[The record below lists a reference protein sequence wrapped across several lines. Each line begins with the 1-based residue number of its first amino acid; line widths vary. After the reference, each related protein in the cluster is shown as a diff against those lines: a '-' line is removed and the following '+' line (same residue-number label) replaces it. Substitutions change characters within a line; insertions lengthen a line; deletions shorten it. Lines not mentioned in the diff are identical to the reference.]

1 MDQAPR
7 SKLGLT
13 AVLALIAFAG
23 LLGAQVYT
31 FTRLRSAESKLA
43 AMESSQSELR
53 GAIDGEIGKMR
64 EAQATADAEQRKSIE
79 AIRDDVSKA
88 QRRGPSGRVKD
99 DTSQKVEALARRV
112 DVNESRLKQQQ
123 EVGARVAAEVNALKQ
138 TAGQSNVASVAAEVK
153 QVQSQV
159 AGTQSQ
165 LEKTVAD
172 LKRTTG
178 DLGVMSGLIATN
190 TREIEAL
197 KRLGDRDYVEFT
209 LYKRKDPIKLG
220 DVSVLLKKTDAK
232 ANTYTLELQADDRKF
247 EKKDKTANEPVQF
260 YVGRERQP
268 HELVVNEVG
277 KDMIVGYLAI
287 PKAAQERP

>member
-13 AVLALIAFAG
+13 AILAIIAFAG
-23 LLGAQVYT
+23 LLAAQVYT
-31 FTRLRSAESKLA
+31 FTRLRSAESKLTA
-43 AMESSQSELR
+43 IESRQSEVR
-53 GAIDGEIGKMR
+53 GALDGEIGKMR
-64 EAQATADAEQRKSIE
+64 ESQAAADAEQRKSIE
-79 AIRDDVSKA
+79 AIRDEVSKA
-88 QRRGPSGRVKD
+88 QRRGPAGRVKD
-99 DTSQKVEALARRV
+99 DTSQRVEALARRV
-112 DVNESRLKQQQ
+112 EVNESKLKQQQ
-123 EVGARVAAEVNALKQ
+123 EVGARVVAEVSTLKQ

-153 QVQSQV
+153 QIQTEV
-159 AGTQSQ
+159 AGTQGQ
-165 LEKTVAD
+165 VEKIIAD

-190 TREIEAL
+190 TREIDAL
-197 KRLGDRDYVEFT
+197 KQLGDRDYIEFT

-232 ANTYTLELQADDRKF
+232 ANTYTLELQANDRKL